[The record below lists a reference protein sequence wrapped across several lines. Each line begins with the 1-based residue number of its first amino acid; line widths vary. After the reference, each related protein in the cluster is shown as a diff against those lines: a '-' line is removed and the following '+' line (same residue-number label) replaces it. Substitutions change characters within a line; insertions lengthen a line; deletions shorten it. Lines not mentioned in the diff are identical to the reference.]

1 MNFEELENFHSA
13 ETQEWLW
20 LGVNPGIVTE
30 MIVRLF
36 MQSFILTQLSS
47 CHVPSTVSGAGIAV
61 VSKGAVIPS
70 LIISVISI
78 TRVQEAIILCM
89 SWVRAHIS
97 NERTE
102 GMNRH

>member
-36 MQSFILTQLSS
+36 MQSFIFTQLSS
-47 CHVPSTVSGAGIAV
+47 CHVPSTVSGAGVQSSETGDRMLV
-61 VSKGAVIPS
+61 VQKF
-70 LIISVISI
+70 
-78 TRVQEAIILCM
+78 M
-89 SWVRAHIS
+89 
-97 NERTE
+97 
-102 GMNRH
+102 